1 MKLLSV
7 AIPCYNS
14 EAYMSKCINSLL
26 IGGEE
31 VEIIIVDDGSSDRTA
46 EIADDYAEKY
56 PTIVKAIHQENG
68 GHGQAVNTGIKNAT
82 GLYFKVVDSDDWVNQ
97 DAYYEVL
104 KTLYELIRG
113 AETVDLLISNF
124 VYEKQGATRK
134 KVMQYRHCFPT
145 NQIFGWDEVR
155 HMKKGQYLLM
165 HSMIYRTKL
174 LHDCGME
181 LPKHTF
187 YVDNLFAFEPLPYV
201 KNLYYLDVNFYRYFI
216 GKYRDCANL
225 PNDDVQA
232 DMYLAASEILQDHGY
247 EHYEISNFARPGFR
261 SRHNL
266 KYWTGGEYL
275 GFGPCAASDFAGKR
289 FTIEP
294 DLRAYVEG
302 IAHHG
307 SVLSEC
313 ETIPPRE
320 RAGEYVMLRS
330 RIASGMDAQE
340 YERSYLLPF
349 APLQQL
355 LERFAG
361 HGLAAQS
368 GSRWYLTPRGWLV
381 SNRIILALQDAQE
394 KSTPLAKKR

>member
-97 DAYYEVL
+97 DAYYEIL
-104 KTLYELIRG
+104 KTLYDLTRG

-216 GKYRDCANL
+216 GRDDQSVNEKVMIKRL
-225 PNDDVQA
+225 DQQIFVTKTMI
-232 DMYLAASEILQDHGY
+232 DMYQLKDIGSKKLRQYMLNYLAIMMTVSSILCIRSKDKENLEKKKELWQYLKKKDMRSFIRIRYGILGQTMNIPGKSGRK
-247 EHYEISNFARPGFR
+247 ISSLVYIVARRLIGF
-261 SRHNL
+261 N
-266 KYWTGGEYL
+266 
-275 GFGPCAASDFAGKR
+275 
-289 FTIEP
+289 
-294 DLRAYVEG
+294 
-302 IAHHG
+302 
-307 SVLSEC
+307 
-313 ETIPPRE
+313 
-320 RAGEYVMLRS
+320 
-330 RIASGMDAQE
+330 
-340 YERSYLLPF
+340 
-349 APLQQL
+349 
-355 LERFAG
+355 
-361 HGLAAQS
+361 
-368 GSRWYLTPRGWLV
+368 
-381 SNRIILALQDAQE
+381 
-394 KSTPLAKKR
+394 